1 MALSE
6 FTKCNMC
13 GVVFNIWDTNENNT
27 IEKKLG
33 YGSKYDE
40 EKIKIRL
47 CCNCLDSL
55 IDSCV
60 ISPIIK

>member
-6 FTKCNMC
+6 FAKCNMC
-13 GVVFNIWDTNENNT
+13 GVIFNIWDMNENNT
-27 IEKKLG
+27 IEKTLG
-33 YGSKYDE
+33 YGSKYDG